1 MLKRMMRKKMM
12 KLQLRKPKMKKL
24 NSLRKRE
31 KMISWMPMSTYMMAF
46 TTLQMAQDTS
56 IAPLG
61 KALLVELITTL
72 QMVSKRAF
80 STMLMSN
87 SMIQFTR
94 NLVTSIILIAHIP

>member
-24 NSLRKRE
+24 SSLRKRE
-31 KMISWMPMSTYMMAF
+31 KKISWMPMSTYMMVF
-46 TTLQMAQDTS
+46 TILLMAQDTS
-56 IAPLG
+56 IAQLG